1 MSINSISS
9 KANEGKNEN
18 AERWTPH
25 DKAIGGGA
33 FFPPR
38 DERGREAA

>member
-18 AERWTPH
+18 AERRTPNAEH
-25 DKAIGGGA
+25 RIQK
-33 FFPPR
+33 FF
-38 DERGREAA
+38 